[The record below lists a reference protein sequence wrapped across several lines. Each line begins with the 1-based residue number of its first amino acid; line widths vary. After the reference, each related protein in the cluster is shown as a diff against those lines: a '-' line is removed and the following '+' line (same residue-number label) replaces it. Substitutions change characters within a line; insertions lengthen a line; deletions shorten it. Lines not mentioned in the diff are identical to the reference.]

1 MSQAL
6 RALMNRATTE
16 REIVTAVKAWYRAGA
31 PTNPRAMRAAALAL
45 SARYVQTAW
54 FKKLERG
61 FARKVFMVEPTY
73 EEVMQW
79 DEEQ

>member
-61 FARKVFMVEPTY
+61 FACGAFVGEPTY
-73 EEVMQW
+73 EEVAQW
-79 DEEQ
+79 KEE

>member
-16 REIVTAVKAWYRAGA
+16 REIVTAVDAWYRAGA
-31 PTNPRAMRAAALAL
+31 PTEPPAMRAAARVL
-45 SARYVQTAW
+45 SARYVRTAW

-61 FARKVFMVEPTY
+61 HACGAFVGEPTY
-73 EEVMQW
+73 EEVAQW
-79 DEEQ
+79 KEE

>member
-61 FARKVFMVEPTY
+61 HACGAFVGEPTY
-73 EEVMQW
+73 EEVAQW
-79 DEEQ
+79 KEE

>member
-16 REIVTAVKAWYRAGA
+16 REIVTAVKAWYCAGA

-61 FARKVFMVEPTY
+61 FACGAFVGEPTY
-73 EEVMQW
+73 EEVAQW
-79 DEEQ
+79 KEE